1 MVYNNGI
8 CQNPS
13 INEVE
18 SFPGWHILLFVCS
31 VTSLGIV
38 YYIYNV
44 YEDLQIWF
52 HYPFLDSQ
60 TAICKF

>member
-18 SFPGWHILLFVCS
+18 SFPGWQILLFVCN

-44 YEDLQIWF
+44 YEDLQI
-52 HYPFLDSQ
+52 
-60 TAICKF
+60 